1 MSGNVPHRYVQ
12 MYSNYDHSFA
22 DKCHSLI
29 HYAQDTTKNDV
40 EYRIP
45 CVFATPDRAFAQM
58 RSQIARK
65 RNIDI
70 EVVKN
75 ISIPLPIISLSRITQ
90 KLDLSR
96 YVRHVFNKLYYNA
109 KEDVYLGMVRPQP
122 WDMQYQVDVW
132 ARNIQDLDD
141 ITSQIVLWLRAD
153 EMYLTVGHP
162 IPMGER
168 IVLTQLTDV
177 ADNSKLESGEEKRTL
192 RRTFTFVVHGWIVHE
207 PREAHIVRKVITG
220 IYDFTDEYDPVYLDQ
235 VIVTTPVVTP
245 STGVVVD
252 GEVDVMG
259 KVTTSLYG
267 VMIVGEAQQGQFYG
281 AFQVPVTALITG
293 MQANILGKA
302 PDGNN
307 LRLMLSVANVAD
319 TSRFVTIAEGDTKNA
334 ITFGSARRVMAG
346 DVLSVYCD
354 TVGSLEAGSWVEVQ
368 YTAELDIVV

>member
-1 MSGNVPHRYVQ
+1 MSGTVPKKYVQ
-12 MYSNYDHSFA
+12 MWSNYDKSFV
-22 DKCHSLI
+22 DKVHTLI

-75 ISIPLPIISLSRITQ
+75 IAIPLPIISLSRITQ

-96 YVRHVFNKLYYNA
+96 YVRHTFNKLYYNA

-122 WDMQYQVDVW
+122 WDMHYQVDVW

-141 ITSQIVLWLRAD
+141 ITAQIVLWLRAD

-162 IPMGER
+162 LPMGER
-168 IVLTQLTDV
+168 IILTQLTDTS
-177 ADNSKLESGEEKRTL
+177 DNSKMESGEEKRTL
-192 RRTFTFVVHGWIVHE
+192 RRTFTFVVHGWIVHG
-207 PREAHIVRKVITG
+207 PQEAHIVRKVVTG
-220 IYDFTDEYDPVYLDQ
+220 IYDFTNEYDPVYLDQ
-235 VIVTTPVVTP
+235 VVVTTGE
-245 STGVVVD
+245 STTSTVVVVD
-252 GEVDVMG
+252 GEVNVMG

-267 VMIVGEAQQGQFYG
+267 VMIVGEAQEGQFYG
-281 AFQVPVTALITG
+281 AFQVPVTAQITG
-293 MQANILGKA
+293 IQANILGKA
-302 PDGNN
+302 PTGNN
-307 LRLMLSVANVAD
+307 LRLMLAVGNVAD
-319 TSRFVTIAEGDTKNA
+319 SARFITIAEGETKKA
-334 ITFGSARRVMAG
+334 ITFGSARRVMTG

-354 TVGSLEAGSWVEVQ
+354 TVGSLEPGSWVEVQ
-368 YTAELDIVV
+368 YTAELDVVV

>member
-1 MSGNVPHRYVQ
+1 MSGNVPTRYVQ
-12 MYSNYDHSFA
+12 VWSNYDKSFVN
-22 DKCHSLI
+22 KVHTLI

-40 EYRIP
+40 EYKIP

-75 ISIPLPIISLSRITQ
+75 IAIPLPIISLSRITQ

-96 YVRHVFNKLYYNA
+96 YIRHTFNKLYYNA
-109 KEDVYLGMVRPQP
+109 KDDIYLGMVRPQP
-122 WDMQYQVDVW
+122 WDMSYQVDVW

-141 ITSQIVLWLRAD
+141 ITAQIVLWLRAD

-162 IPMGER
+162 LPMGER

-177 ADNSKLESGEEKRTL
+177 ADNSKLDSGEEKRTL
-192 RRTFTFVVHGWIVHE
+192 RRTFTFVVHGWIVHG
-207 PREAHIVRKVITG
+207 PREAHLVRKIITDV
-220 IYDFTDEYDPVYLDQ
+220 YDFTDEYDPVFLDQ
-235 VIVTTPVVTP
+235 VVVTT
-245 STGVVVD
+245 
-252 GEVDVMG
+252 GEARDSIMG

-267 VMIVGEAQQGQFYG
+267 VMVVGEAQAGQFYG
-281 AFQVPVTALITG
+281 AFQVPATALITG

-302 PDGNN
+302 PDGGN
-307 LRLMLSVANVAD
+307 LRLMLSVGNIAD
-319 TSRFVTIAEGDTKNA
+319 SSRYVTIAEGDTSNA
-334 ITFGSARRVMAG
+334 TTFGSARRVMAG

-354 TVGSLEAGSWVEVQ
+354 TVGSLEPGSWVEVQ